1 MANRIEYPSS
11 EEIKRHI
18 DYLCRKIGSR
28 FTGSRGSNQAISYI
42 AAQFKQHVSN
52 VRLEEFDAF
61 SWDCQCARLKTVDG
75 PVECLPVSY
84 TASTRQGGI
93 EGELAVIE
101 GQAELDFKIHKL
113 KGKIGLYFGDCDFGN
128 NPEGYKRIINS
139 GLKGLIML
147 WHSFITPW
155 PIAIGL
161 APSWI
166 KHGRLPMV
174 SISYEDACRLVSRK
188 VSRIR
193 LEIKSSLK
201 TVKSSNVICEIPG
214 RDMAAETVIICGHH
228 DTVPGSTGAF
238 DNASGTATVLELA
251 RIFRHSKPR
260 RNLKFIVFGA
270 EEQLSLG
277 AVAYVRAHAKEL
289 SKMVFALNTDDVGAV
304 LGKNRIFISG
314 PSELQNWI
322 KKTCAHM
329 GYAAETIIGANPYGD
344 QFLFNV
350 SGVPSAWFY
359 RPGCTS
365 GQPRYH
371 SREDTA
377 DKISIP
383 AMVEMLNVQS
393 SLLERL
399 ADGRI
404 LPFKRTIPVQQQ
416 KAIRKYART
425 LYDIG

>member
-1 MANRIEYPSS
+1 MIETPSS
-11 EEIKRHI
+11 EEIRRHI
-18 DYLCRKIGSR
+18 HYLCREIGCR
-28 FTGSRGSNQAISYI
+28 FTGSRGSYKAIHYI
-42 AAQFKQHVSN
+42 AAQFKQHVAN

-61 SWDCQCARLKTVDG
+61 SWDYQLARLKTVEG

-84 TASTRQGGI
+84 TASTRKGGI
-93 EGELAVIE
+93 EGEVVVIE
-101 GQAELDFKIHKL
+101 GEEDLDFKIQKL

-128 NPEGYKRIINS
+128 NPDGYKRIIHS

-166 KHGRLPMV
+166 KYGRLPMV
-174 SISYEDACRLVSRK
+174 SISYENACHLLSRNI
-188 VSRIR
+188 SRVR

-201 TVKSSNVICEIPG
+201 TVKSSNVIGEIPG

-228 DTVPGSTGAF
+228 DTVPDSMGAF

-251 RIFRHSKPR
+251 RLFRHSKPR

-277 AVAYVRAHAKEL
+277 SVAYVRAHARE
-289 SKMVFALNTDDVGAV
+289 MRRVVFALNTDDVGAV
-304 LGKNRIFISG
+304 FGKNRIFVSG
-314 PSELQNWI
+314 PSKAQDWI
-322 KKTCAHM
+322 KKTCTHLD
-329 GYAAETIIGANPYGD
+329 YAAETIIGANPYGD
-344 QFLFNV
+344 QFPFNV
-350 SGVPSAWFY
+350 FGVPSAWFY

-383 AMVEMLNVQS
+383 AMVAMLKVQS
-393 SLLERL
+393 SLLARL
-399 ADGRI
+399 ADGHA
-404 LPFKRTIPVQQQ
+404 LPFKRTIPIQQQ

-425 LYDIG
+425 LYDMG